1 MRFEG
6 YDAVVVGTGFGG
18 SACALVLAKAGMKVL
33 VLERGDWAR
42 RDDADWNPRAILI
55 EKRYQGPS
63 PLQVRQREGTGF
75 QDVAENE
82 VVGGM
87 SVFYGGASLRLRAE
101 DFSDWPI
108 SYADLRPYY
117 VQAEALLEVHGQAGV
132 DPFEPPGLRGY
143 PFAPVALTAPAQR
156 IFQAGKALGLRPFQ
170 LPMALNF
177 SNAERTLCI
186 QCLTCDGFP
195 CKIAAKN
202 DTTAT
207 LLKCAQEAGASVVAG
222 VQVGQ
227 VVLSGDRVR
236 GLMCAD
242 RASKRVFE
250 VAAPV
255 VVLGAGALQSPG
267 ILLRSGLDG
276 FPQRDRIGRF
286 LMRHCNAVV
295 AGVFPFRT
303 NPTGAF
309 HKQVCFSDFYEDFR
323 AAHGKAAGLI
333 QDIYT
338 PPPVALRHFAPF
350 GFKRAAA
357 FASAWM
363 QNLLCVAE
371 DEPQAKNA
379 VSLSG
384 EVDAFGFPR
393 VRVEHHY
400 SVRDRARRAYLVAQA
415 KRILRQAGALFCHA
429 YEIDTFSHAV
439 GTLRMGDDP
448 KTSVLDRDGR
458 FWGIEN
464 LFVADGSA
472 FTTSGGVN
480 PSLTIAA
487 NALRVGE
494 RIAKAQGRLKI
505 VKGEK

>member
-1 MRFEG
+1 MRFDG
-6 YDAVVVGTGFGG
+6 YDAVIAGTGFGG
-18 SACALVLAKAGMKVL
+18 SACALVLAEAGMKVL

-42 RDDADWNPRAILI
+42 RDDTDWNPRAILI

-63 PLQVRQREGTGF
+63 PLQVRQDGGAGF
-75 QDVAENE
+75 QDVVENE

-87 SVFYGGASLRLRAE
+87 SVFYGGASLRLRVE
-101 DFSDWPI
+101 DFVDWPI
-108 SYADLRPYY
+108 SYTDLMPYY
-117 VQAEALLEVHGQAGV
+117 ARVEALLEVHGQVGV
-132 DPFEPPGLRGY
+132 DPFEPPGVAGY
-143 PFAPVALTAPAQR
+143 PFAPIALTAPAQR
-156 IFQAGKALGLRPFQ
+156 IFQAGKALGLRPFP
-170 LPMALNF
+170 LPLALNF
-177 SNAERTLCI
+177 SNVERSLCI

-195 CKIAAKN
+195 CKILAKN
-202 DTTAT
+202 DMTAT
-207 LLKCAQEAGASVVAG
+207 LLKRAQAAGASVMAG
-222 VQVGQ
+222 VQVGR
-227 VVLSGDRVR
+227 VLLAADRVR
-236 GLMCAD
+236 RLVCAA

-255 VVLGAGALQSPG
+255 VVLSAGALQSPA
-267 ILLRSGLDG
+267 ILLRSGLDD
-276 FPQRDRIGRF
+276 FPQRDLIGRF

-303 NPTGAF
+303 NPMGAF

-323 AAHGKAAGLI
+323 AAHGKAAGVI

-384 EVDAFGFPR
+384 EVDAFGFSR
-393 VRVEHHY
+393 VRVEHRY
-400 SVRDRARRAYLVAQA
+400 TVRDCARRAYLVAQA
-415 KRILRQAGALFCHA
+415 KRILRQSGALFCHA

-472 FTTSGGVN
+472 FSTSGGVN

-494 RIAKAQGRLKI
+494 EIAKARRTA
-505 VKGEK
+505 